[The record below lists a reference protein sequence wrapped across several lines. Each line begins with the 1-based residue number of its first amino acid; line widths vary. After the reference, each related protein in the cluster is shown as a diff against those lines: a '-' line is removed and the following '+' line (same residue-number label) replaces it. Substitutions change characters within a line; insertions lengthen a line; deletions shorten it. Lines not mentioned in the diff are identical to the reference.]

1 MKAFKEGQDIHS
13 STASEVF
20 GVGLKEVEPD
30 QRRSAKAIN
39 FGLIYGISAFGL
51 SKQLGI
57 NRNLA
62 AEYMD
67 TYFSRYPGV
76 RKYMDRIKSEAKKKG
91 YFETL
96 FGRRLYLP

>member
-1 MKAFKEGQDIHS
+1 MAHLSKDESLIKAFQEGQDIHS

-20 GVGLKEVEPD
+20 EVNIKEVSSD
-30 QRRSAKAIN
+30 QRRKAKAIN

-67 TYFSRYPGV
+67 IYFSRYPGV
-76 RKYMDRIKSEAKKKG
+76 RKIYGKD
-91 YFETL
+91 
-96 FGRRLYLP
+96 